1 MDIRFPH
8 ADSMRIGL
16 SDSAIRYKTEV
27 KEMKGLAAAIAKE
40 NRAEGFSE
48 KGILV
53 YKNMV
58 RRGFSREEARII
70 ADLSDEEVA
79 IAESQMRTGKTD

>member
-1 MDIRFPH
+1 MEYEAKTILNQ
-8 ADSMRIGL
+8 GL
-16 SDSAIRYKTEV
+16 KQ
-27 KEMKGLAAAIAKE
+27 
-40 NRAEGFSE
+40 GFAE

-79 IAESQMRTGKTD
+79 IAESQMRTGKTN